1 MTYVVGLTGG
11 IGSGKTTVSDLFS
24 ALGVEVID
32 ADVVA
37 RQVVEPGTPLLAK
50 IVEHFGEEILTAE
63 KALERTKLRQIVF
76 NNEQEKTWL
85 NNLLHPAIR
94 EEMVKKLQESTACY
108 VIWVVPLLIEN
119 KLTEY
124 CDRILVIDVSPEIQ
138 LERATKRDNSKIET
152 IKNIMAAQVSR
163 EERLSYAD
171 DVIENNLPLEDG
183 LALLEQQVK
192 TLHRNYLDLAKL
204 KDTKCRKPS

>member
-63 KALERTKLRQIVF
+63 KALEA
-76 NNEQEKTWL
+76 L
-85 NNLLHPAIR
+85 NF
-94 EEMVKKLQESTACY
+94 
-108 VIWVVPLLIEN
+108 
-119 KLTEY
+119 
-124 CDRILVIDVSPEIQ
+124 
-138 LERATKRDNSKIET
+138 
-152 IKNIMAAQVSR
+152 
-163 EERLSYAD
+163 
-171 DVIENNLPLEDG
+171 
-183 LALLEQQVK
+183 
-192 TLHRNYLDLAKL
+192 AKL
-204 KDTKCRKPS
+204 CLTMKRKKRGSIIYFTPPFEKKW

>member
-63 KALERTKLRQIVF
+63 KALDRTKLRQIVF
-76 NNEQEKTWL
+76 NNEQEKTGSIICFTQ
-85 NNLLHPAIR
+85 PF
-94 EEMVKKLQESTACY
+94 EKK
-108 VIWVVPLLIEN
+108 W
-119 KLTEY
+119 
-124 CDRILVIDVSPEIQ
+124 
-138 LERATKRDNSKIET
+138 
-152 IKNIMAAQVSR
+152 
-163 EERLSYAD
+163 
-171 DVIENNLPLEDG
+171 
-183 LALLEQQVK
+183 
-192 TLHRNYLDLAKL
+192 
-204 KDTKCRKPS
+204 